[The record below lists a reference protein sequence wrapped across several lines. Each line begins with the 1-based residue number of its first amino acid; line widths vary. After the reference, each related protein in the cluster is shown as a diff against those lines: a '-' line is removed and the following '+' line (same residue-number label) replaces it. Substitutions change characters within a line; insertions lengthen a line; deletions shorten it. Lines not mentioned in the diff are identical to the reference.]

1 MCGRGLTQGGRGLT
15 PDAGA
20 DANAAALQGLPGSA
34 VASGNAPAR
43 RQNLQVRAR
52 AEGAAPG
59 LSASEN
65 LAGTDGGKRAPVAGK
80 RPDTVLPVLNPQ
92 VAESAGRVSPK
103 KRMADAAADFTRRLA
118 ADRRRPE
125 KAGVPL
131 GAANTVSSIRTA
143 GILMRLRACRAG
155 RAKAACRR
163 SLPIWPVLPTL
174 TALSPTVAV
183 I

>member
-1 MCGRGLTQGGRGLT
+1 MRLPCRVCQGPPLR
-15 PDAGA
+15 
-20 DANAAALQGLPGSA
+20 
-34 VASGNAPAR
+34 PAMRRR

-118 ADRRRPE
+118 ADRRR
-125 KAGVPL
+125 KRRVCL
-131 GAANTVSSIRTA
+131 WGAANTVSSIRTA
-143 GILMRLRACRAG
+143 GILMRLRVCRAG
-155 RAKAACRR
+155 GQRRDAGGVCRYGR
-163 SLPIWPVLPTL
+163 SFQL
-174 TALSPTVAV
+174 
-183 I
+183 